1 MFTQSWMSEH
11 PVHHLHIFDDFF
23 EVLGTE
29 HNGSY
34 NTYVKKIEVKKL
46 N

>member
-1 MFTQSWMSEH
+1 MSE
-11 PVHHLHIFDDFF
+11 PSVHHGHIFDDFF

-34 NTYVKKIEVKKL
+34 NTYVKEVGVKQL
-46 N
+46 S